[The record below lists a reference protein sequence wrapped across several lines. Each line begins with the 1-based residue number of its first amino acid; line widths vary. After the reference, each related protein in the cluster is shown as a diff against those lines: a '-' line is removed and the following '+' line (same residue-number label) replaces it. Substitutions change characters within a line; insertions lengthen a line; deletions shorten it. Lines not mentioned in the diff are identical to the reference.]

1 MFAPMDGDSPMTEF
15 DAVFIG
21 GGSATEAAAPRLAEA
36 GWEVLVLEPGDVG
49 GECPFTACIP
59 SKALLTPARAV
70 YEAAESQGVSMPE
83 IDAAEVFRLRDR
95 VTSGGSDAGHA
106 ASLEAAGVRLSRS
119 HGRITGPGSV
129 ELIEES
135 RTVHARRAVV
145 VATGAAPVLPSIP
158 GIDGRRVGPAADLT
172 TVQSVPDRLVV
183 LGAGVIGCELAQ
195 AFRLLG
201 SDVTVLDLAERP
213 VPAEESEASKR
224 IQQALERLGIRF
236 RFSTS
241 ASAFIDTDDEVVVE
255 VDGGESVVADHV
267 LVAVGRRPRVSAIG
281 LESVGVDPRE
291 LQTDEWLRVAGA
303 EDWLYAI
310 GDVNGRAPYTHG
322 ANYQGAIL
330 TEHLLGDAS
339 SGGARGDREATP
351 RVMFTVPNLAAVG
364 LTEDQARRAGIDVI
378 ISEWDLSDV
387 AAPYSHGHEHPGW
400 AKLVFDA
407 SSRQLVGATFVSAD
421 AGEMIHAATI
431 AIIGKLTIESLRH
444 AIAPFPTHSEVWTPL
459 LSQVL

>member
-1 MFAPMDGDSPMTEF
+1 MDPERPVSEF
-15 DAVFIG
+15 DVVFVG
-21 GGSATEAAAPRLAEA
+21 GGSATEASAPQLAEA
-36 GWEVLVLEPGDVG
+36 GLEVLVLEPGDVG

-70 YEAAESQGVSMPE
+70 YEAAQSQGVSIPE
-83 IDAAEVFRLRDR
+83 IDADEVFRLRDR
-95 VTSGGSDAGHA
+95 VTSGGSDVEHV
-106 ASLEAAGVRLSRS
+106 ASLVAAGVHLSRS
-119 HGRITGPGSV
+119 HGRVVGSRTV
-129 ELIEES
+129 ELIEEG
-135 RTVHARRAVV
+135 RIVRARRAVV
-145 VATGAAPVLPSIP
+145 VATGAAPVMPDLP
-158 GIDGRRVGPAADLT
+158 GIDNRRVGPAADLT
-172 TVQSVPDRLVV
+172 TVRSVPDRLVI

-201 SDVTVLDLAERP
+201 SQVTMLDLADRP
-213 VPAEESEASKR
+213 VPAEEPEASRR
-224 IQQALERLGIRF
+224 IEQALVRLGIEF

-241 ASAFIDTDDEVVVE
+241 ATAFFDDDDEVIVE
-255 VDGGESVVADHV
+255 LDGGDRLAADHV

-281 LESVGVDPRE
+281 LESVGVDPDD

-330 TEHLLGDAS
+330 AEHLLGDDS
-339 SGGARGDREATP
+339 SGGAVGDRTASP

-364 LTEDQARRAGIDVI
+364 MTEGQARERGIDVI
-378 ISEWDLSDV
+378 TSEWDLSDT

-407 SSRQLVGATFVSAD
+407 SNRQLIGATFVSSD

-431 AIIGKLTIESLRH
+431 AIIGRLTVDSLRH

-459 LSQVL
+459 VAQVL